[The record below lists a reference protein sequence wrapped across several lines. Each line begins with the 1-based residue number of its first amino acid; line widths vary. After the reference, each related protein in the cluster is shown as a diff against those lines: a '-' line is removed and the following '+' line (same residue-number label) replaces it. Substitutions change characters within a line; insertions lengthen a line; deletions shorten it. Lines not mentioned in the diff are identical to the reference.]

1 MQHLGRIKQI
11 VARAGLVAL
20 TTGVLI
26 GLAALATFT
35 ALSPAAGASGKTVIL
50 ATTTSTQDTGLL
62 DVLVPLFEKKTGYVV
77 KTIAVGTGEALAMGE
92 RGEADVL
99 LVHAPAS
106 EEKFMAA
113 GHGINRKPVMHN
125 DFVLVGPAA
134 DPAGIKGLPLA
145 EALGKIAS
153 AKATFVSRG
162 DDSGTHKMEKKLWK
176 EAKITPSGNWY
187 VDAGQGMGE
196 TLRISDQKQA
206 YTISDRGTYLALK
219 DGLSLKILVEKD
231 RALLNFYSV
240 IEVNPAKSTRINNA
254 GAKAFS
260 DFIISPETQ
269 EIIRHFG
276 DKKYGQPLF
285 VPDAGQQ
292 R

>member
-1 MQHLGRIKQI
+1 
-11 VARAGLVAL
+11 
-20 TTGVLI
+20 
-26 GLAALATFT
+26 
-35 ALSPAAGASGKTVIL
+35 IL

-62 DVLVPLFEKKTGYVV
+62 DVLVPLFEKKTGYIV

-113 GHGINRKPVMHN
+113 GHGLNRKPVMHN

-134 DPAGIKGLPLA
+134 DPAGVKGLPLA
-145 EALGKIAS
+145 DALGKIAS

-176 EAKITPSGNWY
+176 EAKIVPSGRWY

-231 RALLNFYSV
+231 EALLNYYSV
-240 IEVNPAKSTRINNA
+240 IEVNPAKSARINNT

-260 DFIISPETQ
+260 DFVTSPETQ

-276 DKKYGQPLF
+276 EKKYGQPLF
-285 VPDAGQQ
+285 VPDADQ
-292 R
+292 RR

>member
-1 MQHLGRIKQI
+1 MQHFGRIKQI
-11 VARAGLVAL
+11 VARAGLVAI
-20 TTGVLI
+20 TMGVLI
-26 GLAALATFT
+26 GLAALAAFT

-62 DVLVPLFEKKTGYVV
+62 DVLVPLFEKKTGYTV

-106 EEKFMAA
+106 EENFMAA

-134 DPAGIKGLPLA
+134 DPAGVRGLPLA

-206 YTISDRGTYLALK
+206 YTLSDRGTYLALK
-219 DGLSLKILVEKD
+219 NGLSLVILLEKD
-231 RALLNFYSV
+231 RALLNYYSV
-240 IEVNPAKSTRINNA
+240 IEVNPAKSAKINNA

-260 DFIISPETQ
+260 DFITSPETQ

-276 DKKYGQPLF
+276 EKKYGQPLF